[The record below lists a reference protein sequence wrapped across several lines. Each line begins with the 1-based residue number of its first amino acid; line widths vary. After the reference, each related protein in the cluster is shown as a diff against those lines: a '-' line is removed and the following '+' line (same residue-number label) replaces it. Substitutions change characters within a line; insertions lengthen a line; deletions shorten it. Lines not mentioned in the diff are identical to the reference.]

1 MKRRIYGLE
10 QHEPQKDYSILLL
23 LMLFLTDEQH
33 NKKRPETSKE
43 YKTQKPGLMF
53 DRRKKRTARFYDKA
67 GKIPVIRSS
76 ICTGEQV
83 AGFKDPVSGKFD
95 ELMLIRGGSDLA
107 EFYSQCQVDEN
118 DIHREW

>member
-1 MKRRIYGLE
+1 
-10 QHEPQKDYSILLL
+10 
-23 LMLFLTDEQH
+23 MLFLTDEQH

-53 DRRKKRTARFYDKA
+53 GRRKKRTARFYDKA

-95 ELMLIRGGSDLA
+95 DLMLIRNSSDL
-107 EFYSQCQVDEN
+107 EDFLSQYQVKEE
-118 DIHREW
+118 DITSELKGRK

>member
-1 MKRRIYGLE
+1 
-10 QHEPQKDYSILLL
+10 
-23 LMLFLTDEQH
+23 MLFLTDEQH

-53 DRRKKRTARFYDKA
+53 GRRKKRTARFYDKA

-107 EFYSQCQVDEN
+107 EFYSQYQVDEN